1 MKNKKLNLVFLGYFI
16 FILLFT
22 VLNIISSKENIN
34 YIFFF
39 GILYF
44 IISYILFYPI
54 YIIILNL
61 KIRNKKWLLGLILL
75 IIEIFVF
82 LLINYFEKTT
92 FQEFLISKTGLNI
105 YNSKIIEEKRE
116 NGFFGDGYYYV
127 KIDCNTEN
135 DKILKQISNWNK
147 LPLTKNL
154 ELLLYG
160 SNDYNYNLAYNI
172 SLGRIENGYY
182 YFINNNTHAI
192 NRYDDKDLFELSSFD
207 FIIVIYDLK
216 DKVLYY
222 YEYNT

>member
-1 MKNKKLNLVFLGYFI
+1 MKNKKLNLVFLGYFT

-61 KIRNKKWLLGLILL
+61 KIRNKKCLLGLILL
-75 IIEIFVF
+75 IIEFFVF
-82 LLINYFEKTT
+82 LLINYVEKTT
-92 FQEFLISKTGLNI
+92 FQESLISKIGLNI
-105 YNSKIIEEKRE
+105 YNSKIIEEKKE
-116 NGFFGDGYYYV
+116 NGFFGDGYYYA
-127 KIDCNTEN
+127 KIDCNSEN

-160 SNDYNYNLAYNI
+160 NNDYNYNLAYNI
-172 SLGRIENGYY
+172 SLGKIENGYY
-182 YFINNNTHAI
+182 YFENNNTQAI
-192 NRYDDKDLFELSSFD
+192 NRYDDKDLFELSSFN
-207 FIIVIYDLK
+207 FIIVIYDLN